1 VFHISGSKFIAA
13 RQIIFNGNCCVR
25 VAKNLRHPLSHWE
38 LLLSAPSTFHNGL
51 TSVTAC
57 LYFGEDQGA
66 KDVAGENYI
75 KAGIYSR
82 QQQHNVAT
90 CNTPT
95 HPHSP
100 TPPHTHQHILRTK
113 TPIPARRVSVW
124 EYVSN
129 ACHVA
134 ALRDAANKKQGDAS
148 FRLATSCRFLSS
160 QQHATC

>member
-95 HPHSP
+95 HPHTP
-100 TPPHTHQHILRTK
+100 THTSTFCAQKHPYQRAEYLCVWGGMYLMRVTLPRCAMLRIK
-113 TPIPARRVSVW
+113 SREMLRFVWQLPA
-124 EYVSN
+124 
-129 ACHVA
+129 
-134 ALRDAANKKQGDAS
+134 D
-148 FRLATSCRFLSS
+148 F
-160 QQHATC
+160 